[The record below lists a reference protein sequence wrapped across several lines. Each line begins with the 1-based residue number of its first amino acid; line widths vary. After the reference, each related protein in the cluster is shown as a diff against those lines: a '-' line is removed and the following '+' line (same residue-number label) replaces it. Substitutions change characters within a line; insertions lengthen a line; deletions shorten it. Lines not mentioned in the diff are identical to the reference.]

1 MVRNFRLLRP
11 LHIRKWR
18 NYWRADRFT
27 DRFIRKQIRH
37 SRLSALFN
45 FEDSYRLIK
54 LFVTADKER
63 GKI

>member
-1 MVRNFRLLRP
+1 MMHHVRRYWSL
-11 LHIRKWR
+11 RKWR
-18 NYWRADRFT
+18 NYWRA

-45 FEDSYRLIK
+45 FEGSYRLIK
-54 LFVTADKER
+54 LFVMADKER